1 MLYSTP
7 SISSGEVDNVFIF
20 ILTICVILLIIIT
33 VTMIYFVIKYD
44 RKRHPKAIQID
55 GSTKLEIIWTV
66 IPVILVLSMFY
77 YGWEGF
83 KLLRSVPG
91 GAMVVH
97 VTGRMWEWKFI
108 YENGRES
115 KILYVPQ
122 DIPVKL
128 LMTSQ
133 DVVHSFYV
141 PAFRIKED
149 TVPGME
155 TYLWFQAKQTGSYD
169 VFCAEYCGTLHSNM
183 ITKLVV
189 MPEGEFK
196 KWYGENTLTPV
207 TEEAGLKL
215 LKEKNCI
222 ICHSLDGSLRNGPVL
237 KGIFG
242 KKIKVITDGRERIV
256 TADETYLKTSI
267 LDPQADIVSSYDK
280 IPMPQQKGIL
290 TDKQVDEIVK
300 YLKELK

>member
-1 MLYSTP
+1 ML
-7 SISSGEVDNVFIF
+7 V
-20 ILTICVILLIIIT
+20 LIT

-44 RKRHPKAIQID
+44 RKNHPKATQID

-66 IPVILVLSMFY
+66 IPTIIVLAMFY

-83 KLLRSVPG
+83 KLLRSVPD

-133 DVVHSFYV
+133 DVVHSFYI

-155 TYLWFQAKQTGSYD
+155 TYLWFQAKETGSYD
-169 VFCAEYCGTLHSNM
+169 VFCAEYCGTLHSEM

-189 MPEGEFK
+189 MTDGEFK
-196 KWYGENTLTPV
+196 KWYGENTITPV
-207 TEEAGLKL
+207 REAKGYRLI
-215 LKEKNCI
+215 KEKNCI
-222 ICHSLDGSLRNGPVL
+222 ICHSLDGSKLIGPPL

-242 KKIKVITDGRERIV
+242 TKIKVMTDGRERTV
-256 TADETYLKTSI
+256 TVDETYLKTSI
-267 LDPQADIVSSYDK
+267 LDPQADIVSGYEK
-280 IPMPQQKGIL
+280 IPMAQQKGLL
-290 TDKQVDEIVK
+290 TDKEIDEIVK